1 MTLEPIGPALRHELG
16 RLGPPGAIA
25 EVVAVWPRAVGPAI
39 AANAWPA
46 RIARDGTLHVTV
58 SSSAWALELTQ
69 LAETIRL
76 RVAEELETESP
87 ARFRFAPGPVPE
99 PGADAPERPVET
111 LPEPSQAALEAARK
125 LAAAFAEPGLREA
138 VERAA
143 AASLAASQAARDD
156 RSF

>member
-1 MTLEPIGPALRHELG
+1 VTLEPIGPDLRHELG

-25 EVVAVWPRAVGPAI
+25 EVVAAWPRAVGPAI

-46 RIARDGTLHVTV
+46 RIARDGALHVTV
-58 SSSAWALELTQ
+58 SSSAWAFELTQ
-69 LAETIRL
+69 LAETIRARL
-76 RVAEELETESP
+76 AEELEIEPP

-99 PGADAPERPVET
+99 PGAEVPERAAEA
-111 LPEPSQAALEAARK
+111 LPEPSQAVLQAARE
-125 LAAAFAEPGLREA
+125 LADTVAEPGLRDA

-143 AASLAASQAARDD
+143 AVSLAAARDD